1 MIFGLSSLTLQ
12 NPGRHKPGTETI
24 GNAMFG
30 GDFLRSSSEN
40 PLRRLSFIAGCILLA
55 VVVAGGALLML
66 RPSNPGTAALAAAGP
81 DEGRAA
87 GKSGNGHGGLRL
99 CNRTSSQVGVA
110 IGYKDQTVWTTSGWW
125 NVASNTCET
134 IVAGPL
140 VSRFYYIYA
149 VDYDRGGAWKG
160 PTIMCTRDKLFT
172 IQGIEDCVARGYERT
187 GFFEIDTGEQK
198 NWTVQ
203 LTEGSQ
209 QGADAK

>member
-1 MIFGLSSLTLQ
+1 ML
-12 NPGRHKPGTETI
+12 
-24 GNAMFG
+24 G
-30 GDFLRSSSEN
+30 GDFLRSGTDA
-40 PLRRLSFIAGCILLA
+40 PWRRISLIAGCILLA
-55 VVVAGGALLML
+55 IVVAGGALLML
-66 RPSNPGTAALAAAGP
+66 RPSSPSSGALAAANGAS
-81 DEGRAA
+81 DTKAT
-87 GKSGNGHGGLRL
+87 GKTGNGRGGLRL
-99 CNRTSSQVGVA
+99 CNRTASQVGVA

-125 NVASNTCET
+125 NVPSNTCET

-160 PTIMCTRDKLFT
+160 PTIMCTRDKMFT

>member
-1 MIFGLSSLTLQ
+1 
-12 NPGRHKPGTETI
+12 
-24 GNAMFG
+24 MFG
-30 GDFLRSSSEN
+30 GDFLRSGTDS
-40 PLRRLSFIAGCILLA
+40 PWRRISLIAGCILLA
-55 VVVAGGALLML
+55 IVIAGGALLTL
-66 RPSNPGTAALAAAGP
+66 RPSTQGSGALAAANGETKATGTGGP
-81 DEGRAA
+81 
-87 GKSGNGHGGLRL
+87 GGLRL

-125 NVASNTCET
+125 NVPSNTCET

-160 PTIMCTRDKLFT
+160 PTIMCTRDKMFT

-209 QGADAK
+209 QSAAPK